1 MYLREIPFVN
11 YERNF
16 FIVFREREKSKI
28 MSLSKTEL
36 YPQFLV
42 LIYSAEKSGRLVELL
57 EVGLAPSFS
66 DAVSGIEYRKLQF
79 SEVLASHGLLLKVRL
94 YHLTRAKI

>member
-1 MYLREIPFVN
+1 
-11 YERNF
+11 
-16 FIVFREREKSKI
+16 
-28 MSLSKTEL
+28 MSLTNTER

-42 LIYSAEKSGRLVELL
+42 LFYSSDNSGRLVELL
-57 EVGLAPSFS
+57 EIGLAPNFRE
-66 DAVSGIEYRKLQF
+66 AVSGIDYRKLHF

>member
-1 MYLREIPFVN
+1 MPFGKGK
-11 YERNF
+11 
-16 FIVFREREKSKI
+16 KSKI

-57 EVGLAPSFS
+57 EVGLAPNFS
-66 DAVSGIEYRKLQF
+66 DVVSGIEYRKLHF
-79 SEVLASHGLLLKVRL
+79 SEVLASHGLIVKVRL
-94 YHLTRAKI
+94 YHLTRANI

>member
-1 MYLREIPFVN
+1 
-11 YERNF
+11 
-16 FIVFREREKSKI
+16 
-28 MSLSKTEL
+28 MSLSNTER

-57 EVGLAPSFS
+57 EIGLAPNLS
-66 DAVSGIEYRKLQF
+66 DAVKGVEYRKLHF
-79 SEVLASHGLLLKVRL
+79 SEVLASRGLLIKVRL

>member
-1 MYLREIPFVN
+1 VN
-11 YERNF
+11 YERDF
-16 FIVFREREKSKI
+16 LLPFGKGKESKI

-57 EVGLAPSFS
+57 EVGLAPNFS
-66 DAVSGIEYRKLQF
+66 DAVSGIEYRKLHF
-79 SEVLASHGLLLKVRL
+79 SEVLASRGLLLKVRL

>member
-1 MYLREIPFVN
+1 
-11 YERNF
+11 
-16 FIVFREREKSKI
+16 
-28 MSLSKTEL
+28 MSLSNTEL

-42 LIYSAEKSGRLVELL
+42 LFYSAEKSGRLVELL
-57 EVGLAPSFS
+57 EIGLAPNFH
-66 DAVSGIEYRKLQF
+66 DAVTGIELRKLEF

>member
-1 MYLREIPFVN
+1 
-11 YERNF
+11 
-16 FIVFREREKSKI
+16 

-42 LIYSAEKSGRLVELL
+42 LIYSAEKSGSLVELL
-57 EVGLAPSFS
+57 EVGLAPNFS
-66 DAVSGIEYRKLQF
+66 DAVSGIEFRKLQL